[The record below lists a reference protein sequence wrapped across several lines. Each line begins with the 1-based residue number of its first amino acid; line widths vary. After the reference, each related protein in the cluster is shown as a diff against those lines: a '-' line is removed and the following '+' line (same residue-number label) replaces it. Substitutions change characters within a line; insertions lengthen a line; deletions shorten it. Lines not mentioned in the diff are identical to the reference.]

1 MVGRLEEGSVWLRVE
16 GGAVKSRAAGMSA
29 IDVGKKY
36 GSKVDNFSVKRFRK
50 ANLTLDPR
58 AFFRDP
64 NLSRFGAGFNRGFMA
79 PSGGG
84 ALAGLG
90 NMLTGAGRSD
100 TPNFSGGIIGRLG
113 AIEKLERR
121 AAKGRSTAKG
131 DLNLARIAKMNASA
145 GSLVGTTPTRIA
157 SGASYSQS
165 LGMNLLERGGLNA
178 TAYTAQEGFST
189 VAYERTAL
197 GNLIEKGATGQALT
211 VGERRYMATMGV
223 RGIKS
228 RNFMQSILTSGGGA
242 EMRTA
247 MGTAGYKTF
256 ATNVNNLMPGNT
268 GPAFSGIRT
277 IQMTDTAEKL
287 IRPLS
292 GVLEKNLD
300 LRMLASS
307 RGLAARHGAASL
319 ATEIVDKGIIKS
331 LGVKGAAKA
340 AQYGGARVGLAV
352 AGEIALKAVPG
363 LNLIF
368 AADLAYQL
376 AKLAGKGVAAGIN
389 FGKAGMKSM
398 QGNMYNG
405 LLNAGSYKDDE
416 VRATSRA
423 RGVAAIQNSRLNARS
438 LLGSE
443 GAMMAAHYG

>member
-1 MVGRLEEGSVWLRVE
+1 VE
-16 GGAVKSRAAGMSA
+16 GGAVKARAAGMSE
-29 IDVGKKY
+29 IDIGKKY

-50 ANLTLDPR
+50 ANFTLNPR

-84 ALAGLG
+84 AIAGLG
-90 NMLTGAGRSD
+90 NLLTGAGRSD

-121 AAKGRSTAKG
+121 AARNPQSRAVLRG
-131 DLNLARIAKMNASA
+131 DLNLARIAKMNGTVSTQVYAPP
-145 GSLVGTTPTRIA
+145 GSRLPAVRDPATGRFMRNPLN
-157 SGASYSQS
+157 YSD
-165 LGMNLLERGGLNA
+165 EP
-178 TAYTAQEGFST
+178 
-189 VAYERTAL
+189 TAL
-197 GNLIEKGATGQALT
+197 GRTVNKAVAGEALT
-211 VGERRYMATMGV
+211 IGERRYMATMGV

-228 RNFMQSILTSGGGA
+228 RNFMQSILTSGGGV
-242 EMRTA
+242 EMRT
-247 MGTAGYKTF
+247 MGGTVSRTASF
-256 ATNVNNLMPGNT
+256 
-268 GPAFSGIRT
+268 GIST
-277 IQMTDTAEKL
+277 ISMTEQAEKL
-287 IRPLS
+287 IRPLA
-292 GVLEKNLD
+292 GVLENNPRLLNSALARGNFAGGQFVSSMADDVVKA
-300 LRMLASS
+300 RM
-307 RGLAARHGAASL
+307 GAI

-368 AADLAYQL
+368 AADMAYQL

-405 LLNAGSYKDDE
+405 ILNSGSYKDDE